1 MILLYHTDII
11 IVDFISG
18 GLKKNLVFL
27 QISECTCLQPDPT
40 GISEKK
46 LIRILLAVL
55 NSQIF
60 AFIKIF

>member
-27 QISECTCLQPDPT
+27 QISVYMPTTRSHGNIGKEIDPDPFGRFRFT
-40 GISEKK
+40 DF
-46 LIRILLAVL
+46 RIY
-55 NSQIF
+55 
-60 AFIKIF
+60 